1 MEAFAVALHKKAEK
15 LEQRDRNQEI
25 KKMHHNPASQG
36 MQRRLPY
43 FKTLFL
49 SPKPVPDFYS
59 KKWTGPNGQYTKVNF
74 EPNSRAA
81 SH

>member
-15 LEQRDRNQEI
+15 LEQRDKKQEI

-36 MQRRLPY
+36 MQARLPHSKPY
-43 FKTLFL
+43 
-49 SPKPVPDFYS
+49 SYPQPVPDFHS
-59 KKWTGPNGQYTKVNF
+59 KKWTGPNSQYIKVNF
-74 EPNSRAA
+74 EHNSRAA